1 MVTKMQGPRRRVIMA
16 KIQEKL
22 NEGSWVEDKK
32 SLNKFGNRSLSSNH
46 FLNIISTAG
55 AHRIGFPGDPTNH
68 PLIDFEH

>member
-1 MVTKMQGPRRRVIMA
+1 MVTKMQGPRRRAIMP

-22 NEGSWVEDKK
+22 TEGSWVEDKK

-68 PLIDFEH
+68 PLKDFEH